1 MSWLARTSVERPYVL
16 MWALFV
22 CWLNGWLATGIV
34 NVLGGELP
42 MVLVGRGIPRTLYA
56 NLASLGA
63 LVVFAVVVYA
73 EVRLLQRVLPRLD
86 SGRDT
91 RRTRRVTALAG
102 LLLLLAVPVVT
113 ETVDVDP
120 FTVVIL
126 GIPPVLLVVEQVV
139 VGLAGVTNDASSPN
153 AG

>member
-16 MWALFV
+16 GWVLFC

-42 MVLVGRGIPRTLYA
+42 MVLVGRGIPRTLYF

-63 LVVFAVVVYA
+63 LAAFVALTYA
-73 EVRLLQRVLPRLD
+73 EVRLLRRVLPRLD

-91 RRTRRVTALAG
+91 RRTRRLTAVVGVLA
-102 LLLLLAVPVVT
+102 LLAVPVVT
-113 ETVDVDP
+113 ETLDVDP
-120 FTVVIL
+120 FTVVVL
-126 GIPPVLLVVEQVV
+126 GVPPVLLVAEGVLVGV
-139 VGLAGVTNDASSPN
+139 VGSAGDGPTPDA
-153 AG
+153 G